1 MAALLSFRS
10 QNFWH
15 ASHKIKIE
23 QEKCSHASK
32 SITIICYNARKVG
45 GTDYGMRKY
54 DVIIIGTGAG
64 NIVLDAA
71 LKQGLQCAV
80 IEKGKFGGTCLN
92 RGCIPTKVLA
102 TAADY
107 VREIQ
112 DLPKIGVDVG
122 PAKMN
127 WEIVSRRVW
136 EKIDEH
142 KAVLR
147 HYQKYANLAI
157 YQGSASFTADKILQV
172 KMHDGTVSEEMTADK
187 IIINV
192 GARTNLPEIAG
203 REEAGYICSETLFG
217 DKYPQKPYKS
227 LIIIGGGPI
236 GCEFSH
242 IFATAGTKVTIVQ
255 HNNRLLPKADEEIS
269 AQIRQNMEALG
280 IKTYLNANLLQV
292 KKGENQ
298 KVLTFEDRETSE
310 KIAIAADEIMYATG
324 IKPVSKELRIENT
337 SIETDERGWI
347 KTNEFLETSV
357 NGVWAIGDINGQPA
371 FRHKANYEGDIL
383 AHNLFGGNE
392 PLKWRWA
399 RYDVVPAVTFT
410 YPQVAQVGLTE
421 AEAREKGCTVKTGK
435 QFYRNTAKGY
445 ALGLTAD
452 DGQDGFVKL
461 VVDGKTN
468 NILGVHVIGAQA
480 SLLIQPFINMMNMGT
495 VTIKAINKEIASETA
510 QELRNIRLTR
520 TLDPHSVISVGET
533 MTPHPSLAEVIM
545 WTQYYFEGK

>member
-1 MAALLSFRS
+1 
-10 QNFWH
+10 
-15 ASHKIKIE
+15 
-23 QEKCSHASK
+23 
-32 SITIICYNARKVG
+32 
-45 GTDYGMRKY
+45 MRKY

-107 VREIQ
+107 VREIK

-127 WEIVSRRVW
+127 WAMISKRVW
-136 EKIDEH
+136 EKIDEN

-157 YQGSASFTADKILQV
+157 YQGSAFFTADKVLQV
-172 KMHDGTVSEEMTADK
+172 KLHDGNMSEEITADK

-217 DKYPQKPYKS
+217 DKYPAAPYKS
-227 LIIIGGGPI
+227 LIIVGGGPI
-236 GCEFSH
+236 GCEFAH
-242 IFATAGTKVTIVQ
+242 IFGTAGTKVTIIQ
-255 HNNRLLPKADEEIS
+255 HNDRLLPKADEEIS

-280 IKTYLNANLLQV
+280 VKIYLNADLQQAS
-292 KKGENQ
+292 KEHGQ
-298 KVLTFEDRETSE
+298 KVLTFKDRNSAETIS
-310 KIAIAADEIMYATG
+310 IVADEIMYATG
-324 IKPVSKELRIENT
+324 IKPVSRELKIENT
-337 SIETDERGWI
+337 AIMTDERGWI
-347 KTNEFLETSV
+347 RTNEFLETSV
-357 NGVWAIGDINGQPA
+357 SGVWAIGDINGQPA

-383 AHNLFGGNE
+383 AHNLFSGQE
-392 PLKWRWA
+392 PRKWRWA
-399 RYDVVPAVTFT
+399 RYDLVPAVTFT

-421 AEAREKGCTVKTGK
+421 AEAKAKGYAVKTGR

-445 ALGLTAD
+445 ALGLTAEG
-452 DGQDGFVKL
+452 GQDGFVKL
-461 VVDGKTN
+461 IVDGKTN
-468 NILGVHVIGAQA
+468 KMLGVHVIGAQA
-480 SLLIQPFINMMNMGT
+480 SLLIQPFVSMMNMGT
-495 VTIKAINKEIASETA
+495 VTVKAVNQEIASETVR
-510 QELRNIRLTR
+510 ELRDICLTR
-520 TLDPHSVISVGET
+520 TLDSQSVISVGET